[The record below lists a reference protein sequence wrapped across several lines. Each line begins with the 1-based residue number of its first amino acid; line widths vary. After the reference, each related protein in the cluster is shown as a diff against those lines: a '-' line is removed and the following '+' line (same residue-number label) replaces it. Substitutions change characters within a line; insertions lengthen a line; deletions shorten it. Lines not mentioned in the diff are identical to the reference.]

1 MTPEELQRIR
11 NNGFVVNTNDDPD
24 LFDSFK
30 QMFLAANPDCARN
43 TVANKKS
50 LKMLDDFVLFCKK
63 SILTNP
69 PVTFT
74 YMDKGLAIQ
83 FTDYTRRVLVHNTEE
98 LQKQISAIDI
108 NSAAKGNAGP
118 NVFQQVDVS
127 VPITR

>member
-11 NNGFVVNTNDDPD
+11 GNGFIVNTNDDPD

-30 QMFLAANPDCARN
+30 QKFIEGNSDLSKNTAASKKL
-43 TVANKKS
+43 NK
-50 LKMLDDFVLFCKK
+50 LLDDFVLFCKK
-63 SILTNP
+63 SILSNP

-74 YMDKGLAIQ
+74 YMDRGLAIQ
-83 FTDYTRRVLVHNTEE
+83 FTDYTRRVLVHNTED

-108 NSAAKGNAGP
+108 NSAGKVNSGP
-118 NVFQQVDVS
+118 NVFQQIDVS